1 MKKKKKRHVRNRNL
15 FNFLIGRNRNLDK
28 TNWKKNTRKMNY
40 EKRKISI
47 SSLFY
52 FIFVFLPFL
61 SYLPNTALSIQLKSN
76 QTNHGF
82 HQMPKHYLH
91 HHTHIPISQLPP
103 YPNAATINGH
113 SRFWDGFPSR
123 PYSVKAVVGLV
134 IVKQIC
140 GI

>member
-1 MKKKKKRHVRNRNL
+1 MLEIEIFLIFWLEEIEILTKLIERKIQGKWIMKKEKHQ
-15 FNFLIGRNRNLDK
+15 FLL
-28 TNWKKNTRKMNY
+28 
-40 EKRKISI
+40 
-47 SSLFY
+47 LFY

-61 SYLPNTALSIQLKSN
+61 SYLPNTTLSIQLKSN
-76 QTNHGF
+76 QTNHGV

-103 YPNAATINGH
+103 YPNAATISGH